1 MLLALDEGRTP
12 RVHPGAW
19 IAPTADVIGW
29 VDVGDRVSVWYQ
41 TVVRGDREK
50 ITIGAGSNLQDGT
63 VVHADPAFPTTL
75 GENVT
80 VGHRAVIHGCTI
92 GANTLIGMGAVIMN
106 GAVIGEQCLVGA
118 GALIPQGMVVPPRSL
133 VLGAPAK
140 VKRELTETEIEAA
153 FANGQRYQALYPEHR
168 RVTGEAQELGAFV
181 TGFGEE

>member
-1 MLLALDEGRTP
+1 MLLALDDERTP
-12 RVHPGAW
+12 KIDPRAW

-29 VDVGDRVSVWYQ
+29 VEIGERVSVWYQ
-41 TVVRGDREK
+41 TVIRGDREK

-63 VVHADPAFPTTL
+63 VVHADPDYPTSL

-92 GANTLIGMGAVIMN
+92 GSDTLIGMGAVIMN

-140 VKRELTETEIEAA
+140 VKRDLTEAEIEAA
-153 FANGQRYQALYPEHR
+153 FANGQRYQALFPEHL
-168 RVTGEAQELGAFV
+168 RVT
-181 TGFGEE
+181 TPN